1 MKNFITIVTLFI
13 LSVSGLFAQEYKSR
27 QPTPNEAIKVAGVTD
42 YIQDGP
48 RFNFTLYRP
57 GSGEQFALTAT
68 HNVVAFRSD
77 NQLTNVFVLLPN
89 PSNSLRRAY
98 RLMGNGNVTL
108 TLSNTFGTTFNT
120 ATNVVTKSVWVTDS
134 TNQAVWVYNNGGTN
148 WFVDPD

>member
-1 MKNFITIVTLFI
+1 MKNFYLAALLVSMCFSASAQ
-13 LSVSGLFAQEYKSR
+13 LSRGRIDERVISGVKEHVL
-27 QPTPNEAIKVAGVTD
+27 
-42 YIQDGP
+42 DGP